1 MGFLSKL
8 FGKGEVDDEADLPI
22 NLNLDARRTQ
32 LMQIEGA
39 LDELARTMRD
49 VASVDNPGW
58 RGRVNE
64 YSRLAGEAMA
74 QRNGTPTR
82 EGLLDLSFEIRPV
95 FTGDAPAGLES
106 LVPLQDRVMTL
117 ATQLSTVLPGER

>member
-8 FGKGEVDDEADLPI
+8 FGKGEVEDESDLPI
-22 NLNLDARRTQ
+22 DLDLDARRAQ
-32 LMQIEGA
+32 LNELETA
-39 LDELARTMRD
+39 LDALAREMRE

-74 QRNGTPTR
+74 QRAGTPTR

-95 FTGDAPAGLES
+95 FTGPVPAGQES
-106 LVPLQDRVMTL
+106 LVP
-117 ATQLSTVLPGER
+117 

>member
-8 FGKGEVDDEADLPI
+8 FGKGEVEDESDLPI
-22 NLNLDARRTQ
+22 DLDLDARRAQ
-32 LMQIEGA
+32 
-39 LDELARTMRD
+39 LDELETALDALAREMRE

-74 QRNGTPTR
+74 QRTGTPTR

-95 FTGDAPAGLES
+95 FTGPVPAGQES

-117 ATQLSTVLPGER
+117 ATQLSEVLPGER

>member
-8 FGKGEVDDEADLPI
+8 FNKGEVEDEADLPI
-22 NLNLDARRTQ
+22 NLDLDVRREQ
-32 LMQIEGA
+32 LDQLEEA
-39 LDELARTMRD
+39 LDTLARTMRE

-74 QRNGTPTR
+74 QRKGMPTR
-82 EGLLDLSFEIRPV
+82 EGLLDLAFEIRPV
-95 FTGDAPAGLES
+95 FTGQPPAGQES

-117 ATQLSTVLPGER
+117 ATQLSTVMPGER